1 VAEHQEQ
8 VAQTVDQVYAAALV
22 EMAEAAGELDAI
34 GQEVAE
40 LHKLIAAEPKLSEML
55 ASRVLGE
62 GERAA
67 SIERIFKGNVSDL
80 LYRFIQ
86 VVNAKDRAG
95 MLSEILGAFN
105 KIVDQRHGIVEAEA
119 WVAVGLDQQQVD
131 SMGSKLSD
139 AIGRNVVL
147 RQHVNPDLIGGMK
160 LRIGDQMI
168 DASVVTQLKLMK
180 EKIIAEGRDKA
191 RQNLASIIEG

>member
-1 VAEHQEQ
+1 MAEHQEQ